1 MPLETLLSASPTVAV
16 EAGYLAIRAL
26 KHLSRSIVVFDTPFG
41 DESGEARELAE
52 RIVHE
57 IEEAEQRPL
66 TELGRVRAE
75 YHISRIGEIVHDRM
89 RKSVGIDVQ
98 RGDALLR
105 ELRDKFAVPA

>member
-1 MPLETLLSASPTVAV
+1 MSLEALISAPQNVAV

-26 KHLSRSIVVFDTPFG
+26 KHLSGSIVAPDTPFG
-41 DESGEARELAE
+41 AQSTEARELAE

-57 IEEAEQRPL
+57 IEEAEQLPL
-66 TELGRVRAE
+66 SDLSRVRVE

-89 RKSVGIDVQ
+89 RKSVGIDAK

-105 ELRDKFAVPA
+105 ELRNKITVPA

>member
-1 MPLETLLSASPTVAV
+1 MPLETLFSASPNVAV

-41 DESGEARELAE
+41 DESDEARELAE
-52 RIVHE
+52 RILHE
-57 IEEAEQRPL
+57 IEETEQRPV

-75 YHISRIGEIVHDRM
+75 YHISRIGE
-89 RKSVGIDVQ
+89 SVGIDVQ

-105 ELRDKFAVPA
+105 ELRDKFTFSV